1 MEFREGVPP
10 SPLGGLGPQ
19 PAVHHRG
26 DVVALLCDMP
36 FGGNTPVQQTVG
48 VERGGEARPSKEK
61 EGD

>member
-1 MEFREGVPP
+1 MGFREGVPP

-26 DVVALLCDMP
+26 DVVAFLCNMP
-36 FGGNTPVQQTVG
+36 FGGDTPVQQTVG
-48 VERGGEARPSKEK
+48 VERGGEAGPSKEK